1 MERIQDS
8 VEKKGNKM
16 DFEISEDVK
25 FWLLMLGYTGGTL
38 VLCYWMYKW
47 FARMIG
53 TAVVKE
59 LVKAGV
65 IAVL

>member
-1 MERIQDS
+1 M
-8 VEKKGNKM
+8 N
-16 DFEISEDVK
+16 FEISEDVK

-47 FARMIG
+47 FAGMIG
-53 TAVVKE
+53 AAVVKE

>member
-1 MERIQDS
+1 MS
-8 VEKKGNKM
+8 
-16 DFEISEDVK
+16 FELSEDVK

-47 FARMIG
+47 FAAMIG
-53 TAVVKE
+53 VAVAKE
-59 LVKAGV
+59 LVKAGI